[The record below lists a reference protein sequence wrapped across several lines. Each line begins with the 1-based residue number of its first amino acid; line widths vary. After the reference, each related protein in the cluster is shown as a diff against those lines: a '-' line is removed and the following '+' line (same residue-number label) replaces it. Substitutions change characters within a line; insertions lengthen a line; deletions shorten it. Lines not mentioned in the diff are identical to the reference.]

1 MHWCCYQCRTSDI
14 SSEEANL
21 EQAFEE
27 LKISKPEKSGVS
39 DLDIREWN
47 IELRENDL
55 KLEEQNVIKK
65 EINIE
70 RHSLEKKR
78 SIEKANYDLNLRE
91 IEIER
96 ELRTLTEKKQE
107 DILTNK
113 LHEIIILKMSFDLK
127 DDIEISYRVF
137 EKTEKDKNIKNIKK
151 LECLMPDPKKN
162 LNKDENSGLGKD
174 TLHQNKRPSLRHKN
188 TFRDCP

>member
-21 EQAFEE
+21 EQALEE

-113 LHEIIILKMSFDLK
+113 LHEIIILKVSFDLK

-137 EKTEKDKNIKNIKK
+137 EKTGK
-151 LECLMPDPKKN
+151 LDCLMPDQKKN